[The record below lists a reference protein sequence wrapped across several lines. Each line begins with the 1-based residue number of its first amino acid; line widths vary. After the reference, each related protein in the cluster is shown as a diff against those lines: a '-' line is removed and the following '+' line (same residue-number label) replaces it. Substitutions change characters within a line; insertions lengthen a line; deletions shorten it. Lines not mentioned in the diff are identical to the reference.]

1 MKLCPVCKSR
11 CFDDMDTCYGC
22 MHNFI
27 KDKEVKKMKS
37 KDEKKD
43 EDIRIP
49 EYFEMESFPYI
60 EEVDNKEMKTE
71 AKCNCNNKKNISL
84 TLEIPLNMI
93 KFS

>member
-1 MKLCPVCKSR
+1 MK
-11 CFDDMDTCYGC
+11 
-22 MHNFI
+22 N
-27 KDKEVKKMKS
+27 

-60 EEVDNKEMKTE
+60 EEVDNKEMMTDT
-71 AKCNCNNKKNISL
+71 KCNCNNKKNISL